1 MPTARGGYFVDGER
15 VPSVTTILGKFKDPG
30 GLMYWAWAEGKA
42 GRDFRETRDKAAD
55 AGTIA
60 HAMVECDIRG
70 KAWAPDGQPEDV
82 LEKAKRAFGSY
93 LEWKAQTQLKA
104 AETELPLVS
113 KKFRFGGTLDALLV
127 RGKLAMGDWKTSNA
141 VYAEYLMQI
150 AAYAALWEEN
160 FPERPIEGGFHLLRF
175 SKEDCDFTHHFFAEL
190 DDALGA
196 FLCLR
201 NAYELVEK
209 LKRRVK

>member
-1 MPTARGGYFVDGER
+1 MPTAKGGYFVDGER
-15 VPSVTTILGKFKDPG
+15 VPSVTTVLGKFKDPG
-30 GLMYWAWAEGKA
+30 GLMYWAWNEGKE

-55 AGTIA
+55 AGTVA

-70 KAWAPDGQPEDV
+70 REWTRNGQSDEV
-82 LEKAKRAFGSY
+82 VEKAGRAFAAY
-93 LEWKAQTQLKA
+93 REWKDQTQLQA

-113 KKFRFGGTLDALLV
+113 KRHRFGGTLDALFV
-127 RGKLAMGDWKTSNA
+127 RGKLAMGDWKTSNSI
-141 VYAEYLMQI
+141 YPEYLMQI

-175 SKEDCDFTHHFFAEL
+175 SKEGCDFSHHFYAEL
-190 DDALGA
+190 DDAWGG

-201 NAYELVEK
+201 NAYDYVEK